1 MTLRRLLVFGVCAV
15 GVSALYTA
23 PTLTRSPQPTAGPAP
38 VDEPTVR
45 ASRSPSARP
54 ASPAS
59 ASASRPTVQTT
70 SVRSEP
76 TGPAPDATAPQPSAT
91 GTSRR
96 GATPFDPAGGARDRV
111 APSPVRD
118 IVTASATE
126 DRLTLTW
133 PPATDDVAVT
143 GYRVWL
149 DGFEVA
155 TTTRN
160 RATVRWF
167 NDDAEEHVVQ
177 VKALDAAGNES
188 ESSPT
193 VLVTRP
199 TPQPDES
206 PTTSVPSSPSPVPTP
221 GATATPRPSASP
233 STASPSTASPSTTSP
248 SVSGPAPSRPV
259 PPASAAD
266 GDDVAGTPEPATSG
280 SVR

>member
-38 VDEPTVR
+38 VEEPTLR
-45 ASRSPSARP
+45 ASRSPGVRTAG
-54 ASPAS
+54 PAS
-59 ASASRPTVQTT
+59 ASTSRPTADPT
-70 SVRSEP
+70 SARSEQ
-76 TGPAPDATAPQPSAT
+76 TGPAPGATALQPSAT
-91 GTSRR
+91 RAPRR
-96 GATPFDPAGGARDRV
+96 GATPFDPARGAGDRV
-111 APSPVRD
+111 APSPVRA
-118 IVTASATE
+118 IVTASVTE

-177 VKALDAAGNES
+177 VRAMDAAGNES

-206 PTTSVPSSPSPVPTP
+206 PTTPVPSSPSPAPTP
-221 GATATPRPSASP
+221 EATAAPRPSASP
-233 STASPSTASPSTTSP
+233 STASPSTASPSA
-248 SVSGPAPSRPV
+248 PAPSRPV
-259 PPASAAD
+259 PPASTPD
-266 GDDVAGTPEPATSG
+266 GDELVRTPRPSTSG